1 MQAYETNNSIH
12 RQNHAI
18 KADDDSRSRKRTALY
33 INHTNL
39 TDEKN
44 IEGFGAKPVH
54 RLLLESQ

>member
-33 INHTNL
+33 INHTSL
-39 TDEKN
+39 TDKKKN

-54 RLLLESQ
+54 

>member
-18 KADDDSRSRKRTALY
+18 KADDDSRRRKRTALY
-33 INHTNL
+33 INHTSL
-39 TDEKN
+39 TDKKKN

-54 RLLLESQ
+54 